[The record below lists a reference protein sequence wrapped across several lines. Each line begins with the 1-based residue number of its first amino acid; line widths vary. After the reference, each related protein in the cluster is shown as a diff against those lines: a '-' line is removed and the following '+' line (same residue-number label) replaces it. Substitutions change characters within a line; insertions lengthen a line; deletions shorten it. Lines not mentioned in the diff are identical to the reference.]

1 MSADETR
8 LRRNQMIMFGSA
20 PGPPAGPPGAAG
32 LSLCY
37 YSQPVRSNTVNRSLA
52 VLFAINILNFYDRQV
67 LGALLEPIRKEF
79 HLSDTQLGAL
89 STLPIVIYA
98 LVGLPLGRLAD
109 SSSRKRLLAAGVL
122 VWASLT
128 GAGGLAKSYLMLLCS
143 RVGVFVGE
151 AVCAP
156 VGTSWIGDLF
166 PPAQRSRALAF
177 FMLGVPIGGALS
189 YAISGPVAQAWGWR
203 AALVLAAVPAAL
215 LTPALLSLHEP
226 ARGAS
231 ESGETG
237 MMVPPAAAPVWSILR
252 IPTMWWIIA
261 SGALVNFNLYALAT
275 FFPAFLTRYHHLS
288 VARAGLWAGFG
299 YAAAGVLGGVMAGAW
314 GDRIIRRRQDG
325 RMLSAAAAALVAA
338 PVALAGIMQ
347 PSGATTASIALIMAA
362 YGFLNMYYGLVY
374 AAIQD
379 IVPPPLRAT
388 SMAVYFLAMY
398 LCGAS
403 FGPLITGRLS
413 DYLARGAAHAAGSTG
428 GGEAFRAIGL
438 HQAMY
443 IIPVMSAALALAL
456 YAGSRTIAADM
467 ARRDEAGWRPIVQS
481 AQ

>member
-1 MSADETR
+1 M
-8 LRRNQMIMFGSA
+8 RRHS
-20 PGPPAGPPGAAG
+20 
-32 LSLCY
+32 
-37 YSQPVRSNTVNRSLA
+37 VDRSLA
-52 VLFAINILNFYDRQV
+52 ILFAINVLNFYDRQV

-89 STLPIVIYA
+89 GTLPIVLYA

-109 SSSRKRLLAAGVL
+109 SASRKRLLAAGIL

-128 GAGGLAKSYLMLLCS
+128 GLGGLAKSYLMLLAS
-143 RVGVFVGE
+143 RLGVFVGE

-156 VGTSWIGDLF
+156 AGTSWIGDLY

-189 YAISGPVAQAWGWR
+189 YAISGPAAQAWGWR
-203 AALVLAAVPAAL
+203 AALVVAAL
-215 LTPALLSLHEP
+215 PAVLLVPALLSLNEP

-231 ESGETG
+231 EKSVIAAPT
-237 MMVPPAAAPVWSILR
+237 AAPVRSILR

-261 SGALVNFNLYALAT
+261 SGALVNFNLYALST

-288 VARAGLWAGFG
+288 VGRAGLWAGFG
-299 YAAAGVLGGVMAGAW
+299 YAAAGILGGVTAGTW
-314 GDRIIRRRQDG
+314 GDRVTRRRPDG
-325 RMLSAAAAALVAA
+325 RMLSAAAAALTAA
-338 PVALAGIMQ
+338 PVALVGIMQ
-347 PSGATTASIALIMAA
+347 PPGAAGASIALIMAA
-362 YGFLNMYYGLVY
+362 YGLLNMYYGLVY

-379 IVPPPLRAT
+379 IVPPALRAT
-388 SMAVYFLAMY
+388 TMAVYFLAMY

-413 DYLARGAAHAAGSTG
+413 DYLARIAAQAAGAAP
-428 GGEAFRAIGL
+428 GGELFRAIGL

-443 IIPVMSAALALAL
+443 VIPALSAALALAL
-456 YAGSRTIAADM
+456 YAGSRTISGDM
-467 ARRDEAGWRPIVQS
+467 ARRDEAGRRPIVQS
-481 AQ
+481 AP